1 MSPSRSPSGH
11 AAAYL
16 PACCS
21 SKNSLSVWSCWA
33 SVTFTIDLWAQEFR
47 SSTKSPNRFRVC
59 FRKSPSAASS
69 VRIER
74 AKSQQ
79 INQSGAKPGAA
90 TDVTSIARYTRG
102 IIYVLH
108 LSNQISRRCLNR
120 RFLLFIAEKNNCA
133 PETALNES
141 ASKKCHIDYGASIV
155 RHYYF

>member
-1 MSPSRSPSGH
+1 MRPPTC
-11 AAAYL
+11 L
-16 PACCS
+16 PAVPL
-21 SKNSLSVWSCWA
+21 KILYLFGLVGPVSLSRLTFGPRNFAPPQNHPTDSD
-33 SVTFTIDLWAQEFR
+33 SVFE
-47 SSTKSPNRFRVC
+47 NRHR
-59 FRKSPSAASS
+59 RS

-120 RFLLFIAEKNNCA
+120 RFLLFIVEKNNCA